1 MVSVRFQRPVQQ
13 YIHICIQCEFVNNQF
28 NFRSK
33 DDTPAPRF
41 SMDRKQEEKILD
53 SFKDNVVHR
62 IQEQVGYDTGHRIW
76 EQVGYRIQEQVG
88 YKI

>member
-1 MVSVRFQRPVQQ
+1 
-13 YIHICIQCEFVNNQF
+13 
-28 NFRSK
+28 
-33 DDTPAPRF
+33 
-41 SMDRKQEEKILD
+41 MDRKQEEKILD

-88 YKI
+88 

>member
-1 MVSVRFQRPVQQ
+1 M
-13 YIHICIQCEFVNNQF
+13 QCEFVSEFVNNKF

-62 IQEQVGYDTGHRIW
+62 IQEQV
-76 EQVGYRIQEQVG
+76 EYRIQDTGAGRIQDIRAGRIQDIG
-88 YKI
+88 YKSR